1 VCSSIF
7 TGTVRHQVGDWF
19 WFKGS
24 IQQTLIPSF
33 QIWETII
40 KAVLHYSVSEFLRER
55 LQSQTPKWL
64 DLVALNAEDRQA
76 FEAEI
81 HDAEVLLHVLVP
93 VDASMMASAPRL
105 RLIQK
110 IGVGVDAIDRDAAAR
125 RGIAVAT
132 MPGTNSQAV
141 AEMTLG
147 LILAVLRRIAFLDQ
161 ATRRG
166 TGWRLD
172 PGVLDRSGEV
182 SGRTV
187 GFLGFGA
194 IPRILAPVLRAL
206 GARIVYHDLFP
217 AQGDMA
223 EWKEFDALIE
233 GCDILSLH
241 APLAPETRSIINAR
255 AFSRMRP
262 GCILINTARG
272 GLVDEA
278 ALVDALQTGRLA
290 GAGLD
295 TFENEPISPSSK
307 LLGCENVIVTPHVA
321 WLTTETIRRS
331 LEVAFENCARLRD
344 GRPILNLV

>member
-1 VCSSIF
+1 
-7 TGTVRHQVGDWF
+7 
-19 WFKGS
+19 
-24 IQQTLIPSF
+24 
-33 QIWETII
+33 
-40 KAVLHYSVSEFLRER
+40 LHYSVSESLRK
-55 LQSQTPKWL
+55 LLHAQAPDWL
-64 DLVALNAEDRQA
+64 DLVALDVGDRQA
-76 FEAEI
+76 LEAEMQ
-81 HDAEVLLHVLVP
+81 DAEVLLHVLSP
-93 VDASMMASAPRL
+93 VDVAMMASAPRL

-110 IGVGVDAIDRDAAAR
+110 IGVGVDAIDRDAAAK

-147 LILAVLRRIAFLDQ
+147 LMLAVLRRIAFLDQ

-166 TGWRLD
+166 AGWRLD

-206 GARIVYHDLFP
+206 GARIIYHDLVA
-217 AQGDMA
+217 AQSAIA
-223 EWKEFDALIE
+223 EWKEFEELIK

-241 APLAPETRSIINAR
+241 APLTPETRFIMNAR
-255 AFSRMRP
+255 TFSRMRA
-262 GCILINTARG
+262 GSILINTARG
-272 GLVDEA
+272 GLVDET
-278 ALVDALQTGRLA
+278 ALISALQSDHLA

-295 TFENEPISPSSK
+295 TFESEPVSPSSS
-307 LLGCENVIVTPHVA
+307 LLACENVVMTPHVA

-331 LEVAFENCARLRD
+331 LDVAFDNCARLRD

>member
-1 VCSSIF
+1 MLAYTRTAHVCSCVFPDILRQN
-7 TGTVRHQVGDWF
+7 T
-19 WFKGS
+19 
-24 IQQTLIPSF
+24 ILAF

-40 KAVLHYSVSEFLRER
+40 KAVLHYSVSESLSKRI
-55 LQSQTPKWL
+55 QTQAPDWL
-64 DLVALNAEDRQA
+64 DLVALDVEDHQA
-76 FEAEI
+76 LEAEMR
-81 HDAEVLLHVLVP
+81 DAEVLLHVLSP
-93 VDASMMASAPRL
+93 VDLSMMVSAPRL

-110 IGVGVDAIDRDAAAR
+110 IGVGVDAIDRDAASR

-147 LILAVLRRIAFLDQ
+147 LMLAVLRRITFLDQ
-161 ATRRG
+161 ATHGG

-182 SGRTV
+182 SGKTV

-194 IPRILAPVLRAL
+194 IPRILAPALRAL
-206 GARIVYHDLFP
+206 GARIVYHDLVA

-223 EWKEFDALIE
+223 EWKEFDALLE

-241 APLAPETRSIINAR
+241 APLTPETRSIINAR
-255 AFSRMRP
+255 AFSRMRA
-262 GCILINTARG
+262 GSILVNTARG

-278 ALVDALQTGRLA
+278 ALIDALRMGRLA

-295 TFENEPISPSSK
+295 TFESEPIAPSSK
-307 LLGCENVIVTPHVA
+307 LLGCENVVMTPHVA
-321 WLTTETIRRS
+321 WLTAETMRRS
-331 LEVAFENCARLRD
+331 LDVAFDNCARLRD
-344 GRPILNLV
+344 GRPILHLV